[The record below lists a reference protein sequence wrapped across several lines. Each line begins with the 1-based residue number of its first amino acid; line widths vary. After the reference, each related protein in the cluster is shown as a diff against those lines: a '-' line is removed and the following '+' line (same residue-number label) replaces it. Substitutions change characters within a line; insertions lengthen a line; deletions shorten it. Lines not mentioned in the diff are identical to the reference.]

1 MSEKEKELRRTPSP
15 VNGQVLP
22 RGRPFTSETAREAGK
37 KGGRKAGINIKARK
51 TLREELLNVL
61 TEMLIPEKGSGKNVP
76 VQEALSV
83 SLIRAAL
90 SGNVRAFEIIRDTIG
105 EKPIE
110 NVTLVT
116 SNFSALDDAFKTLQS
131 ASERGSSE

>member
-1 MSEKEKELRRTPSP
+1 MSEKEEKQKRPSP
-15 VNGQVLP
+15 INGQVLP

-37 KGGRKAGINIKARK
+37 KGGRKAGINIRARK

-61 TEMLIPEKGSGKNVP
+61 TDMTIPGKNGGKELP

-83 SLIRAAL
+83 SLIRSAL

-105 EKPIE
+105 EKPVE

-131 ASERGSSE
+131 ASKRGSSE

>member
-1 MSEKEKELRRTPSP
+1 MSEEKELRRTPSP

-22 RGRPFTSETAREAGK
+22 RGRPFTSETAREAGR
-37 KGGRKAGINIKARK
+37 KGGRKAGINIKQRK

-61 TEMLIPEKGSGKNVP
+61 TEMLIPEKSSGKEVP

-83 SLIRAAL
+83 SLIRSAL
-90 SGNVRAFEIIRDTIG
+90 SGNVRAYEIIRDTIG

-110 NVTLVT
+110 NVALFS
-116 SNFSALDDAFKTLQS
+116 SNFSALDDAYKSILS
-131 ASERGSSE
+131 ASGCDAHEE